1 MTNYY
6 YNQSHIIFFF
16 FAVYVRYINVKNC
29 NYTALP
35 VPGDSIEKGRMTVVE
50 KMSK

>member
-6 YNQSHIIFFF
+6 YNQSHII
-16 FAVYVRYINVKNC
+16 NNC
-29 NYTALP
+29 NYTASP
-35 VPGDSIEKGRMTVVE
+35 VSGDSIEKGRMTVVE